1 VEKSANHD
9 FDYPRIRKVK
19 AKLSTTK
26 ICSSNMNKSPSMKGY
41 RREAALGR
49 KGKEE
54 IWMGNPKPTTK
65 NMDRI
70 SIAPANMHLN
80 VHTK

>member
-1 VEKSANHD
+1 
-9 FDYPRIRKVK
+9 
-19 AKLSTTK
+19 
-26 ICSSNMNKSPSMKGY
+26 MNKSPSMKGY

-54 IWMGNPKPTTK
+54 VWMGNPKPTTK